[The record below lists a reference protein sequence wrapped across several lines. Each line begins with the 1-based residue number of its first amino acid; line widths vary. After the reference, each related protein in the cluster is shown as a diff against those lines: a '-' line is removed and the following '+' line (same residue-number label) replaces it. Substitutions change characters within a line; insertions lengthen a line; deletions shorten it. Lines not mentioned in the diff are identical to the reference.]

1 MKAHLMSVRF
11 RDCLMAGFVAV
22 AVLLGGA
29 VASDAKEPLKV
40 FILTGQ
46 SNMQGHAHV
55 RTMDVMAL
63 DPVTAPLLKDLR
75 QEDGTPKVSE
85 RVWISSLG
93 SSQEE
98 KVGRLTE
105 GYGAEP
111 GGPKIGPELTFG
123 IYLEKLLDE
132 PVLIIKTAW
141 TRAIACR
148 D

>member
-46 SNMQGHAHV
+46 SNRQGHSHV

-98 KVGRLTE
+98 KVGRPSALVLPTH
-105 GYGAEP
+105 
-111 GGPKIGPELTFG
+111 F
-123 IYLEKLLDE
+123 LL
-132 PVLIIKTAW
+132 LSSMRF
-141 TRAIACR
+141 TRHWQVQHSS
-148 D
+148 